1 MGVAGPEPSF
11 FFGNL
16 LEIKRRGATACF
28 EEWIKKYG
36 SICGFYNGAIP
47 FLLVADVDLLKKVEL
62 EDCNAFMDRGN
73 VFELEPLPD
82 YRQKMII
89 TAPVSR
95 WREMRAVLSPAFTI
109 SKLSQIFVIMDKCSD
124 TMMEKLEEKLSGNA
138 SVEITSAFR
147 RATIDTMF
155 KAGYGVD
162 LKVQE
167 SPPGGFFD
175 ELGRGA
181 EQLLRTVPVCGVS
194 FIANCF
200 PEFYHF
206 WYLLSW
212 LTSRL
217 AVPFFMLTAKLVCP
231 ILNERKAL
239 NLGKFTQKNVSE
251 MTYLDM
257 VLNESMRFYPG
268 VVGFVSRRPE
278 KDYEFNG
285 MKIPRGL
292 SVMAAVSCI
301 HQDPELWSEPDKFD
315 PERFNP
321 ENKPNIHPISFQ
333 PFGKGP
339 RACLGRNFALL
350 EMKLILSKVLARFK
364 VSVDEEH
371 HECERTYASVTG
383 PRVSEDTADLLMDE
397 ADLEEATPQA
407 NAREAQ
413 PSTSSSVP
421 EGERDKQ
428 QVVEASKDQH
438 EPVKGVDP
446 APTGRDTPPDVQPP
460 VSATEP
466 GEERMDVS
474 RDEGSSLAAKRSHE
488 RTADSEPQRDDG
500 GGGEPPTKT
509 PGVRR
514 SPYRPRPNIPGEP
527 RRAGN
532 PPP

>member
-1 MGVAGPEPSF
+1 
-11 FFGNL
+11 
-16 LEIKRRGATACF
+16 
-28 EEWIKKYG
+28 
-36 SICGFYNGAIP
+36 
-47 FLLVADVDLLKKVEL
+47 L
-62 EDCNAFMDRGN
+62 EDCNTFIDRGN

-82 YRQKMII
+82 YRHKMII
-89 TAPVSR
+89 SAPVSR

-124 TMMEKLEEKLSGNA
+124 TMMQKLEEKLSGNA
-138 SVEITSAFR
+138 SVEITSSFR

-181 EQLLRTVPVCGVS
+181 EQLLRTVPICGVS

-200 PEFYHF
+200 PELYHF

-212 LTSRL
+212 LTSRI
-217 AVPFFMLTAKLVCP
+217 AVPFFMVTTMLVCP

-239 NLGKFTQKNVSE
+239 NLREKADVLQLLLNKESKGQLSLSEGHGFDGKTKLALTKDEVVANSAFYLIAGMEATPNTMGMTLHLIARHPEVHEKLRAEIQRVLKRDGKLTQKNVSE

-278 KDYEFNG
+278 RDYEFNG

-292 SVMAAVSCI
+292 SIMAAVSYI
-301 HQDPELWSEPDKFD
+301 HQDPELWPEPDKFD

-333 PFGKGP
+333 PFGRGP

-371 HECERTYASVTG
+371 HKNGLDVGSAFIAAFVPNGVWLKLDKY
-383 PRVSEDTADLLMDE
+383 
-397 ADLEEATPQA
+397 EE
-407 NAREAQ
+407 
-413 PSTSSSVP
+413 
-421 EGERDKQ
+421 
-428 QVVEASKDQH
+428 
-438 EPVKGVDP
+438 
-446 APTGRDTPPDVQPP
+446 
-460 VSATEP
+460 
-466 GEERMDVS
+466 
-474 RDEGSSLAAKRSHE
+474 
-488 RTADSEPQRDDG
+488 
-500 GGGEPPTKT
+500 
-509 PGVRR
+509 
-514 SPYRPRPNIPGEP
+514 
-527 RRAGN
+527 
-532 PPP
+532 